1 MRRISLFLTKEAD
14 FKLSQ
19 KTSLFACLAYRFAA
33 RPVFFCV
40 VNRKGSGKPLK
51 QRRDSKQ
58 RRMILDLVHQHSDH
72 PSADQIYLE
81 ARSINDKISRGTVYR
96 NLDVLVQDNQIS
108 MVKMHGINRYDWKLQ
123 PHYHFALFCMRR
135 CHGFSDDLL

>member
-1 MRRISLFLTKEAD
+1 M
-14 FKLSQ
+14 
-19 KTSLFACLAYRFAA
+19 
-33 RPVFFCV
+33 
-40 VNRKGSGKPLK
+40 K

-58 RRMILDLVHQHSDH
+58 RQMILDLVHQHSDH

-96 NLDVLVQDNQIS
+96 NLDVLVQDHQIS

-123 PHYHFALFCMRR
+123 PHYHFACSVCGAVMDFPMTYCERLDEAASKEPGFHIQRHHILFEGICPQ
-135 CHGFSDDLL
+135 CQKNN